1 MASTKATRV
10 GEELVVVTPF
20 FSMCIFQH
28 DIGSGSK
35 LMFQCARHALRKQ
48 TCLSSAKPDGPPE
61 IESTKSTPNSS
72 L

>member
-28 DIGSGSK
+28 GIGSGSK
-35 LMFQCARHALRKQ
+35 LMLQCAVMLFGDKIVYLQQSLMRLQK
-48 TCLSSAKPDGPPE
+48 SS
-61 IESTKSTPNSS
+61 
-72 L
+72 